1 MLVIVRVFDEH
12 QAEVIYF
19 EQSINAAGIITLAK
33 SREPL
38 MRAKGKAFTQG
49 SVAFLGKDFVR
60 AVREKDALQIE
71 KTAMQA
77 VMTAWLYDSIYCDV
91 SEDVFKRCNL
101 EFNLHPTGMVVY
113 SRTPA

>member
-12 QAEVIYF
+12 QVEVVHF
-19 EQSINAAGIITLAK
+19 EQNINAAGIITLAK

-38 MRAKGKAFTQG
+38 MRAKGKTFTQG
-49 SVAFLGKDFVR
+49 AVAFLGKEFVI
-60 AVREKDALQIE
+60 AVRQQDALQIE

-77 VMTAWLYDSIYCDV
+77 VMSAWLYDSIYCDV
-91 SEDVFKRCNL
+91 TEDVFKRCNL

-113 SRTPA
+113 NRTPA